1 MLYILNAPILPNF
14 GLYRYSTITVEEARK
29 LLMNN
34 TFISA
39 VGHEATAQFL
49 TLLLG
54 INIPFNRVS
63 ISMTKGDQALVFRLK
78 TRLPEGRVLTIEE
91 MKNID
96 YEIGL
101 LQKIGGE

>member
-1 MLYILNAPILPNF
+1 MLYILNSPILTNYGKYKF
-14 GLYRYSTITVEEARK
+14 ERITIEEAKK
-29 LLMNN
+29 LLSIQKW
-34 TFISA
+34 ISA

>member
-1 MLYILNAPILPNF
+1 MFYILNAPIITNYGTYKF
-14 GLYRYSTITVEEARK
+14 EKITIEEAK
-29 LLMNN
+29 ELL
-34 TFISA
+34 TTQKWISA
-39 VGHEATAQFL
+39 VGHEATASFL
-49 TLLLG
+49 TSLLE
-54 INIPFNRVS
+54 INIPFNRIT
-63 ISMTKGDQALVFRLK
+63 ISMNAGDQAIVIRLK